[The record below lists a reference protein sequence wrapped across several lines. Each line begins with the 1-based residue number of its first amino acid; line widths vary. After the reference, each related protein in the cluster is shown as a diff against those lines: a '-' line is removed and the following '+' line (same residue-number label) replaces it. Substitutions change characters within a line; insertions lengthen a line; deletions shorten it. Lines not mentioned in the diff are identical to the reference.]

1 MKYTGKKQITDRV
14 LAVVLSLL
22 IILATIPIR
31 VQSVEAATETYPD
44 DYTVTVVKDKDLS
57 TEEPIEGASVWYTVE
72 VSQDGGVTWDMTVE
86 ESVTPDETDASGTVV
101 ISGVASEE
109 GDFVADQTQV
119 KIIYRIS
126 KDGYDEYSNELSPTI
141 LTDVTHLEN
150 DEKVELTEAPL
161 KDLVEGTDYTISGLT
176 SDYDGTAHPVVVTA
190 DECIVSYS
198 EDGGTNWSGVAPTIT
213 DAGSKTI
220 KIRIEKIGYNTL
232 ELDVT
237 LTVNKVDRDDFAFA
251 TPSPTDIEYATD
263 LTYSNVATSSREPQA
278 VTYGSSDTTIATVNS
293 TTGLV
298 TFLEAGTVTI
308 TASMLGSDNYY
319 ASTAEY
325 IITATPMIRP
335 DLYFETSVP
344 SAITYSS
351 GLTFSNNAVDDVS
364 DGTILYSIVS
374 QRRDDLDV
382 NDVATIDSNTGVLS
396 INASGVVIVKAE
408 VTGGSY
414 YRDDEAEYSLTI
426 NRATQTGFAFAT
438 PSPAPLPYKS
448 SIQNVASGGQGTG
461 EITYVINQAYPI
473 IEFEEDGDN
482 NGKIKAIGIGNASV
496 YATKAAD
503 TRYLEVTK
511 YYNITTIKA
520 DQTTFVLSPSGAQTV
535 NYGTQ
540 TYQLN
545 VSGGESTGI
554 VSYAVVGSSDVGN
567 VDQTGLVTFKD
578 NKKGT
583 LEIVATKHGDNY
595 YNAVQS
601 TIIFTVVSNVSDQF
615 SISGNSL
622 NPGWYIGTVTVSP
635 TSPMTRIGYSG
646 AFFSEWL
653 YNLQFVNEGT
663 YSDVTFYLQH
673 SDKSIYGPNTLPSFR
688 IDKTNPET
696 PVVSYSTAI
705 LDTVLE
711 TISFGFYDAP
721 VTVTVTSSDETS
733 GIDHFGYN
741 LKKGNGDVIIPEVII
756 PKESI
761 TFDGRNATATFTIDP
776 QYKGGL
782 VVTAYDEAG
791 RHSSTNEDKVL
802 VVDNVAPGVTVT
814 FDNNS
819 AINTNYY
826 KAKRKATIEIVEENF
841 YPEDVVITVGKR
853 LNNETVYTESRIEPD
868 FTKEDDTHVA
878 TVLFDEDAD
887 YTFDI
892 KYTDKSE
899 NAYDDYVKDEFTIDR
914 TSPVLTMTG
923 VNPNQY
929 YSTAQTVKL
938 TVNEHN
944 FNAADF
950 IFKIS
955 GVDVQGNVVQI
966 TEDYTSF
973 LTTPEN
979 WSRNGDEHTAQIEL
993 TADATY
999 TMDMYYEDL
1008 AGNPARDIEGVELA
1022 CIDGVA
1028 PADLLIEYSASVLDT
1043 ILETV
1048 SFGFY
1053 KADAV
1058 VTLSA
1063 SDSTSGVGSFTYSYL
1078 VSDGVS
1084 PTNVGV
1090 ENGILQGTDISY
1102 SDGGREATATFAI
1115 PAQFRGTVSFSA
1127 TDRSGNTSAVNS
1139 DSKVIVVD
1147 NVAPGINVAYDNNSA
1162 QNGNYYQGDRT
1173 ATLSITEANFFSG
1186 DLDEGRL
1193 VITVGKRRNNETVY
1207 TETNVKPVF
1216 SKNGDVYVGTVVF
1229 NEDADYTFDIKY
1241 TDHSGNVFDSY
1252 AKDEFTVDKTKP
1264 SIAVAYD
1271 NNAALNG
1278 DRFKANRTAT
1288 VTIEEHNFDP
1298 SDVNVSVI
1306 ATDAAGKSVSVTDY
1320 AGFSKKAA
1328 NWTGTGDVHTL
1339 TLVFDQ
1345 EANYSFSIK
1354 YNDLAGNE
1362 NTAVNTGT
1370 SVAPNVFTI
1379 DKTAPTA
1386 SVQVGTWSK
1395 SQDGTVWD
1403 HFLENV
1409 SFVLWHNDTVTVTVN
1424 NDDSLSGIDTVD
1436 YFRTN
1441 NPMSLDAVKAHTEWT
1456 RADSTERSYSF
1467 NVDPDERFVVYI
1479 HVVDKAGNELYLS
1492 SDGIIIDK
1500 TLPEVEKVAPEIYVQ
1515 PSQPQNDIFNTDV
1528 KIDVRVKDPAGQN
1541 DITLYSG
1548 LNTVRYEVYNNAVS
1562 STVPTQSGVLFDKAD
1577 TTLAKDAY
1585 GLIQNYEAN
1594 ECIIVDKTKNN
1605 SNEVFVKIIATD
1617 NSGNTNTETCPLKID
1632 ITAPVMNISYNN
1644 NSADNGTFFKAD
1656 RTAVI
1661 VVTERNF
1668 KPEDMKISIKN
1679 SDGVIPTVSA
1689 WVTSPGTG
1697 NLDNT
1702 TWTATIGYSADGD
1715 YEFSVSYAD
1724 KAGNP
1729 CPGEVYAAG
1738 TVAAQTFTIDKT
1750 VPTIRVS
1757 YNNDSAMNGNYYKAS
1772 RTATIVITEHNFS
1785 PERTNV
1791 TVRASNNE
1799 RDVTAPTVSAWS
1811 TYGDTHTATVVYDKD
1826 ALYGFDITVQDK
1838 AGNDSAEYPEE
1849 SFYIDKTA
1857 PTLKISGVVNNSAN
1871 SGDVAPLVSYFDQNF
1886 DPDQVSISLVGVN
1899 RKGVTPDGEYEED
1912 ENGGSFTFGNFPKE
1926 KETDDIYT
1934 LTATLTDKAG
1944 NTSTETIQFSV
1955 NRFGSTYEISE
1966 DTSKLIGSYVQDPI
1980 DLIISE
1986 INVNA
1991 LKNIVITLF
2000 KNDQTI
2006 TLTEGIDYKI
2016 DVTGGNGQWYQY
2028 TYTIF
2033 SSNFEED
2040 GVYQVTLY
2048 SKDAAGNEAE
2058 NTLDT
2063 KNSDLR
2069 FVIDKT
2075 APNIVVTN
2083 LESRKTYPV
2092 DLLTVLMSANDNLLL
2107 RSLTVYMDD
2116 YDQPFR
2122 TWSEEELAQILAGT
2136 GEFTFDIAGD
2146 STKAH
2151 KLKVV
2156 CVDAAG
2162 NEKVEEI
2169 EDFYVTTDL
2178 FVRYYNNKPL
2188 FFGSIAGAT
2197 LLAALG
2203 VFMVVWMKRKNR
2215 GM

>member
-72 VSQDGGVTWDMTVE
+72 VSQDGGVTWVMTVE

-109 GDFVADQTQV
+109 GDFVAGITQV
-119 KIIYRIS
+119 KITYRIS
-126 KDGYDEYSNELSPTI
+126 MGGYEEHSNESSPTI
-141 LTDVTHLEN
+141 LTDVTHLKN

-190 DECIVSYS
+190 DGCTVSYS
-198 EDGGTNWSGVAPTIT
+198 EDGGTTWTGVAPTKT
-213 DAGSKTI
+213 NLGSKTI

-237 LTVNKVDRDDFAFA
+237 LTVNKGNRDDFAFA
-251 TPSPTDIEYATD
+251 TPSPIEIEYEAD
-263 LTYSNVATSSREPQA
+263 LTYTNVATSSREPQA

-298 TFLEAGTVTI
+298 TFLKAGTVTI
-308 TASMLGSDNYY
+308 TATMPETYHYNE
-319 ASTAEY
+319 STAEY
-325 IITATPMIRP
+325 SITASLGTQTGFAFATPTPANLPYNSSIQNIASGGQGTGEVTYSITEGAAVISLEA
-335 DLYFETSVP
+335 DGTITAIGIG
-344 SAITYSS
+344 SATIQATKAADENYKAVTITYSI
-351 GLTFSNNAVDDVS
+351 T
-364 DGTILYSIVS
+364 TI
-374 QRRDDLDV
+374 
-382 NDVATIDSNTGVLS
+382 
-396 INASGVVIVKAE
+396 K
-408 VTGGSY
+408 
-414 YRDDEAEYSLTI
+414 
-426 NRATQTGFAFAT
+426 ATQTGFAFAT
-438 PSPAPLPYKS
+438 PAPANLPYNS
-448 SIQNVASGGQGTG
+448 SIQNIASGGQGTG
-461 EITYVINQAYPI
+461 EVTYSITEGAAVISLEA
-473 IEFEEDGDN
+473 DGT
-482 NGKIKAIGIGNASV
+482 ITAIGIGSATIR
-496 YATKAAD
+496 ATKAAD
-503 TRYLEVTK
+503 ENYEAVTK
-511 YYNITTIKA
+511 TYSITTIKA
-520 DQTTFVLSPSGAQTV
+520 DQTDFVLTPSGTV
-535 NYGTQ
+535 DLSVVTRE
-540 TYQLN
+540 YQLN
-545 VSGGESTGI
+545 TSGGSTSG
-554 VSYAVVGSSDVGN
+554 AVIYSCLSSSVGT
-567 VDQTGLVTFKD
+567 VDSTTGLVTFKK
-578 NKKGT
+578 NEGELT
-583 LEIVATKHGDNY
+583 ITATKPGDAY
-595 YNAVQS
+595 YNAAQS
-601 TIIFTVVSNVSDQF
+601 TVTFKLIKYYEIRGELSTT
-615 SISGNSL
+615 
-622 NPGWYIGTVTVSP
+622 GWYTTAVEIVSGRGYKVSTDREQWVDTIP
-635 TSPMTRIGYSG
+635 FTADGEYSG
-646 AFFSEWL
+646 VVFYWG
-653 YNLQFVNEGT
+653 QVVNQPSYHIVCT
-663 YSDVTFYLQH
+663 CDP
-673 SDKSIYGPNTLPSFR
+673 ITLPTFR
-688 IDKTNPET
+688 IDTIAPT
-696 PVVSYSTAI
+696 IPDITYSTAI

-711 TISFGFYDAP
+711 AVTFGFYDAP

-741 LKKGNGDVIIPEVII
+741 LGNGEVII
-756 PKESI
+756 PKDSI

-776 QYKGGL
+776 QYKGM
-782 VVTAYDEAG
+782 VAVTAYDEAG
-791 RHSSTNEDKVL
+791 LSTTTNKGKVL

-819 AINTNYY
+819 ATNTNYY
-826 KAKRKATIEIVEENF
+826 KAPRTATIRIVEDNF
-841 YPEDVVITVGKR
+841 YPDDVVITVGKR
-853 LNNETVYTESRIEPD
+853 RNNETAFTESRIEPD
-868 FTKEDDTHVA
+868 FTPDDNAYVA
-878 TVLFDEDAD
+878 TVLFDKDAD

-892 KYTDKSE
+892 SYTDKSG
-899 NAYDDYVKDEFTIDR
+899 NVYDDYVKDEFTIDM

-929 YSTAQTVKL
+929 YSTARTVKL

-950 IFKIS
+950 IFTIS
-955 GVDVQGNVVQI
+955 GVDVQGNDILI

-979 WSRNGDEHTAQIEL
+979 WSRNGDVHTAQIEL
-993 TADATY
+993 TADAKY
-999 TMDMYYEDL
+999 TMSMYYTDL
-1008 AGNPARDIEGVELA
+1008 AGNPARDRAGVELA
-1022 CIDGVA
+1022 CIDVVA

-1063 SDSTSGVGSFTYSYL
+1063 SDSTSGVGSFTYSYR

-1084 PTNVGV
+1084 PTNVGA

-1229 NEDADYTFDIKY
+1229 NEDADYTFDINY
-1241 TDHSGNVFDSY
+1241 TDHSGNVFDSF
-1252 AKDEFTVDKTKP
+1252 AKDEFTVDKIKP

-1306 ATDAAGKSVSVTDY
+1306 ATDAAGTSVPVTDY

-1441 NPMSLDAVKAHTEWT
+1441 TPMSLDAVKAHTEWT

-1656 RTAVI
+1656 RTAAI

-1689 WVTSPGTG
+1689 WVTNPGTG

-1757 YNNDSAMNGNYYKAS
+1757 YNNNSAMNGNYYKAS

-1886 DPDQVSISLVGVN
+1886 DSEQVSISLVGVN

-1966 DTSKLIGSYVQDPI
+1966 DTSKLIGSYVQDPL

-1991 LKNIVITLF
+1991 LKNIIITLF

-2006 TLTEGIDYKI
+2006 TLTEGTDYRI

-2033 SSNFEED
+2033 KSNFEED
-2040 GVYQVTLY
+2040 GVYQLTIY
-2048 SKDAAGNEAE
+2048 SKDSAGNEAE

-2136 GEFTFDIAGD
+2136 GEVTFDIAGD

-2169 EDFYVTTDL
+2169 EDFFVTTDL

-2203 VFMVVWMKRKNR
+2203 VFMVVWMKRKKHR
-2215 GM
+2215 RV